1 MNRSSAGSPNGGDN
15 AASNGSPRFHPEA
28 QADICLLLEGTFPY
42 VRGGVSTWVRQM
54 IEGMP
59 HLRFS
64 IIYLGAEAGSHSE
77 PAYELPD
84 NLVHLETHWLLGEA
98 VDELPAGGLV
108 ARVSQWFDRKRL
120 SRCKQE
126 GFVLNN
132 RLHSRLR
139 EAADSR
145 QSADDESRD
154 THHEDTA
161 DSSVLSMPGS
171 RTARIMG
178 SEVARKFTELL
189 LGPNAITEQD
199 LQQDRAAWET
209 IREKYHDAPP
219 GLDFNHFFWTVRSM
233 HGPLFTLGRIVAHA
247 PPAAVYHSV
256 STGYAGFLGAM
267 LKSSTG
273 KPFIISEHG
282 IYTKE
287 RELDLAQVEW
297 IPQDLDPFKVGL
309 NDNMNYLRSVWIR
322 FFASLG
328 RMSYGA
334 ADEVFTLFDGNRQRQ
349 LLDGADDSRL
359 SIIPNGV
366 AVKRFSAVRRD
377 EQAPV
382 PPVLALI
389 GRVVPIKDI
398 KNFIRAMR
406 IVRTRMPDAEG
417 WLFGPED
424 EDEDYTR
431 ECKLLVESLGLSHV
445 VRFKGFGKPDE
456 IFPQVGLSVLTS
468 VSEGQPLVVLE
479 GFAAGIPAVTTDV
492 GSCRE
497 LVYGV
502 DEADSQIGSAG
513 AVVPI
518 ADPAAFADAAIHL
531 LSDRE
536 AWRSASRAAVARVE
550 TYYDEVDMIARYQ
563 RVYEARMQTPAPESV
578 VTLPPRAA

>member
-1 MNRSSAGSPNGGDN
+1 M
-15 AASNGSPRFHPEA
+15 NGSPRYHPDA

-64 IIYLGAEAGSHSE
+64 IIYLGAEAGSQGE

-84 NLVHLETHWLLGEA
+84 NVVHLETHWLLGSAPEVA
-98 VDELPAGGLV
+98 PAAGVLGALRRWLNKTRTSK
-108 ARVSQWFDRKRL
+108 ARQ
-120 SRCKQE
+120 Q
-126 GFVLNN
+126 GFVENN
-132 RLHSRLR
+132 ELHTRLR
-139 EAADSR
+139 EAWQSR
-145 QSADDESRD
+145 QETADEVGEPTDTDSAD
-154 THHEDTA
+154 
-161 DSSVLSMPGS
+161 VLQ
-171 RTARIMG
+171 I
-178 SEVARKFTELL
+178 SERRSAKMLGAEVVRKFTALL
-189 LGPNAITEQD
+189 LGPDAITERD
-199 LQQDRAAWET
+199 LQEDRGAWET
-209 IREKYHDAPP
+209 IREKYNDAPP

-233 HGPLFTLGRIVAHA
+233 HGPLFTLSRIVANA
-247 PPAAVYHSV
+247 PEAAVYHSV

-267 LKSSTG
+267 LKSQTG
-273 KPFIISEHG
+273 KSFIISEHG

-309 NDNMNYLRSVWIR
+309 NDNLNYLRSVWIR

-334 ADEVFTLFDGNRQRQ
+334 ADQVFTLYDGNRQRQ

-366 AVKRFSAVRRD
+366 AVQKYSVVRRA
-377 EQAPV
+377 ENAPV

-406 IVRTRMPDAEG
+406 IVRARMPDAEG

-431 ECKLLVESLGLSHV
+431 ECKMLVESLGLSHV
-445 VRFKGFGKPDE
+445 VKFQGFGKPEE

-492 GSCRE
+492 GSCSE
-497 LVYGV
+497 LIYGV
-502 DEADSQIGSAG
+502 DEQDRQLGCAG

-518 ADPAAFADAAIHL
+518 ADPAAFADAAIEL

-536 AWRSASRAAVARVE
+536 AWRQASRAAIKRVE
-550 TYYDEVDMIARYQ
+550 TYYDEVDMIKRYQ
-563 RVYEARMQTPAPESV
+563 GVYEARIRDANSESV
-578 VTLPPRAA
+578 VPMRSRAA

>member
-1 MNRSSAGSPNGGDN
+1 M
-15 AASNGSPRFHPEA
+15 NGSPRFNPDA
-28 QADICLLLEGTFPY
+28 AADICLLLEGTFPY

-64 IIYLGAEAGSHSE
+64 IIYLGAEAGSQGE

-84 NLVHLETHWLLGEA
+84 NVVHLETHWLLGNE
-98 VDELPAGGLV
+98 VDDAPASGL
-108 ARVSQWFDRKRL
+108 L
-120 SRCKQE
+120 
-126 GFVLNN
+126 G
-132 RLHSRLR
+132 RLR
-139 EAADSR
+139 HWYERSHPSRGKQHNHVQNNELHTQLRDAWQSGQSGKDEGGDPSPAAD
-145 QSADDESRD
+145 ESVVQMPDRGIR
-154 THHEDTA
+154 
-161 DSSVLSMPGS
+161 VLG
-171 RTARIMG
+171 A
-178 SEVARKFTELL
+178 EVARKFTNLL
-189 LGPNAITEQD
+189 LGPDAISEQD
-199 LQQDRAAWET
+199 LLEDRASWET
-209 IREKYHDAPP
+209 IREKYNDAPP
-219 GLDFNHFFWTVRSM
+219 GLDFNHFFWTIRSM
-233 HGPLFTLGRIVAHA
+233 HGPLFTLSRIVAQA

-267 LKSSTG
+267 LKSQTG
-273 KPFIISEHG
+273 KSFIISEHG

-297 IPQDLDPFKVGL
+297 IPQELDPFKVGL
-309 NDNMNYLRSVWIR
+309 NDNLNYLRSVWIR

-328 RMSYGA
+328 RMAYGC
-334 ADEVFTLFDGNRQRQ
+334 ADEVFTLYDGNRQRQ

-359 SIIPNGV
+359 TIIPNGV
-366 AVKRFSAVRRD
+366 AVQKFSKVRRA
-377 EQAPV
+377 ENTPV

-406 IVRTRMPDAEG
+406 IVRARMPDAEG

-431 ECKLLVESLGLSHV
+431 ECKMLVESLGLSHV
-445 VRFKGFGKPDE
+445 VKFQGFGKPDE

-492 GSCRE
+492 GSCSE
-497 LVYGV
+497 LIYGV
-502 DEADSQIGSAG
+502 DEEDRRLGSAG

-518 ADPAAFADAAIHL
+518 SDPAAFADAAIEL
-531 LSDRE
+531 LSDRQ
-536 AWRSASRAAVARVE
+536 AWHAASRAAIARVE
-550 TYYDEVDMIARYQ
+550 AYYDEVDMIARYQ
-563 RVYEARMQTPAPESV
+563 RVYETQMKHSASDSV
-578 VTLPPRAA
+578 VPIRSRAA